1 MIHEHIVAVL
11 GQVEVR
17 NTLYLIAEEVFGDKV
32 RHTAPTLS
40 SRVDLDLVAPDPT
53 LTLINANKLIVERV
67 LEGGVDSDWAVAQ
80 IIDVDRGH
88 QVARDLWEDL
98 ESREALVVEVDL
110 ARVGREVDELVDDKG
125 HEKVAGLFEC
135 VEQRLL
141 L

>member
-67 LEGGVDSDWAVAQ
+67 LEGGVDSD
-80 IIDVDRGH
+80 
-88 QVARDLWEDL
+88 
-98 ESREALVVEVDL
+98 
-110 ARVGREVDELVDDKG
+110 
-125 HEKVAGLFEC
+125 
-135 VEQRLL
+135 
-141 L
+141 